1 MKRFPILAILE
12 TVSRIG
18 LGALFLYSAVAK
30 INDPGVFA
38 DSVER
43 YQMLPGFLLGIFA
56 LTMPMLELLAGL
68 ALLFTKWQREAS
80 LLISFMLTMFIIALT
95 QALVRGL
102 EISCGCFGVP
112 SVGGREEILI
122 ALIRDVILIVPSIWL
137 TRRANVWLWPLG
149 RLPKRWRLLGV
160 YGGGLALATLFL
172 ADLVVSGNLSLHFT
186 ETARGETEARRLGL
200 FVSRGSIRPGE
211 WNADFEGVLEKAERE
226 QRPMVLLVVGKGCT
240 HCARL
245 EKCISGE
252 AFRLWREDRAPLMA
266 FIRDT
271 GATNSAGVVKKAV
284 DFIHEIE
291 KNLKEYPYVGVYCPQ
306 PGATNQVAFC
316 GRRGLMGRKKDKLLS
331 VEFMS
336 ALDRALDIH
345 PGTGSKHK
353 TLRSIVTAATKR
365 VSVKAEGDGTVA
377 MFPASGVLPEGKTV
391 ELKATAR
398 SGSAFVDW
406 RRPDGSRAGWSY
418 RLDIDGGMADGCYV
432 ARFRKRSDCIPPIVL
447 SPAETTLC
455 VHFLNRFRHAVRV
468 DETSRPVRF
477 RTKTP
482 LPRGWALHPETG
494 VLTGAIIDTGTNVV
508 EIAIVGNDLKETT
521 KNVNVTIIALPNDN
535 GSHDARSSSQDS
547 NSPQDSD
554 SPQDSKK

>member
-1 MKRFPILAILE
+1 MKKSQILAILE

-18 LGALFLYSAVAK
+18 LGALFLYSAWAK

-38 DSVER
+38 ASVER
-43 YQMLPGFLLGIFA
+43 YQMLPGGLLGIFS

-80 LLISFMLTMFIIALT
+80 LLISIMLTMFIIALT
-95 QALVRGL
+95 QAFVRGL

-112 SVGGREEILI
+112 SVGGRKEILI
-122 ALIRDVILIVPSIWL
+122 ALVRDVILIVPSVWL
-137 TRRANVWLWPLG
+137 TCRANTWLWPLG
-149 RLPKRWRLLGV
+149 RVPRRWRLLGV
-160 YGGGLALATLFL
+160 YGGGLALTILFL
-172 ADLVVSGNLSLHFT
+172 TDLVLSGDTSLSSA
-186 ETARGETEARRLGL
+186 ETASSETEAKRPGL
-200 FVSRGSIRPGE
+200 FVSCGPIRPGE
-211 WNADFEGVLEKAERE
+211 WNTDFEGVLEKAERE

-266 FIRDT
+266 LIRDT
-271 GATNSAGVVKKAV
+271 ATTNSADVVKKAV
-284 DFIHEIE
+284 DFIHAME
-291 KNLKEYPYVGVYCPQ
+291 KNLKEYPFVGVYWPH
-306 PGATNQVAFC
+306 PSTTNQVAFC

-336 ALDRALDIH
+336 ALDRALDIR
-345 PGTGSKHK
+345 PGTESKYK

-365 VSVKAEGDGTVA
+365 ISVKAEGDGMVT
-377 MFPASGVLPEGKTV
+377 MSPASGKLPEGKTV

-432 ARFRKRSDCIPPIVL
+432 ARFRKRSDCTPPIVL
-447 SPAETTLC
+447 SPTETTLC
-455 VHFLNRFRHAVRV
+455 VHLLNRFRHAVRV

-477 RTKTP
+477 HTKHP
-482 LPRGWALHPETG
+482 LPRGWSLHPETG
-494 VLTGAIIDTGTNVV
+494 VLTGTITDAGTNVV

-521 KNVNVTIIALPNDN
+521 KNINVTIIGLPNDDD
-535 GSHDARSSSQDS
+535 GKEDKPSSQ
-547 NSPQDSD
+547 NSE
-554 SPQDSKK
+554 K